1 MTDLTALAADAF
13 IFGYP
18 LVYNVN
24 SLQVISGKGMG
35 SLPATPFNQFGFAQ
49 KLATPADPFV
59 SVNNDTVYAL
69 AQLDLSGGPLILH
82 VPDTDGAYYVLQFVD
97 AWTNNFAYIGRRATG
112 TSEADYLIAGPGW
125 DGQNPGNLPVID
137 APTNVV
143 SIVGRL
149 ACSGPDDLPRVLEL
163 QKHFTL
169 TPGSTNTAPAGIPH
183 GNPELA
189 KPLQFWDQL
198 RLWSQTYP
206 PAGDDRDYLA
216 GLGALGLHDQG
227 DPYASADP
235 ELAAALTQGLSAGQK
250 RLEKAARAEDPNAV
264 NGWQM
269 SLHLFDYNRSSFS
282 VGALDDDKWKIAD
295 RDAAYLDRAV
305 AARNALWGNHAYEAV
320 YPQIYVDDSGNQ
332 LNGSNRYEMT
342 FTELPPVDAFW
353 SMTMY
358 STPEYYLVDN
368 PIDRYSIGDRTAGIR
383 FADDGSL
390 TITLQHDEPA
400 DPDAKANWLPTPEG
414 DFRPMIRIYQ
424 PREAVLDGSYTLPAI
439 RRIT

>member
-1 MTDLTALAADAF
+1 MTDLTTLASDAF

-35 SLPATPFNQFGFAQ
+35 TLPATPFNQFGFAQ

-69 AQLDLSGGPLILH
+69 AQLDLSGGPLTLH
-82 VPDTDGAYYVLQFVD
+82 VPDTAGSYYVLQFVD

-112 TSEADYLIAGPGW
+112 TTEAEYLIAGPGW
-125 DGQNPGNLPVID
+125 DGANPNNLPVIT
-137 APTNVV
+137 APTHIV

-163 QKHFTL
+163 QEHFTL
-169 TPGSTNTAPAGIPH
+169 TVAERKTPLSGIPR
-183 GNPELA
+183 GNPDLP

-198 RLWSQTYP
+198 RLWSQAFP
-206 PAGDDRDYLA
+206 PTGDDRDYLA
-216 GLGALGLHDQG
+216 SLGALRLLDHG
-227 DPYASADP
+227 DPYATVDP
-235 ELAAALTQGLSAGQK
+235 ELVAALTQGLAHGQK
-250 RLEKAARAEDPNAV
+250 KLEEAARAKDPNAV

-282 VGALDDDKWKIAD
+282 IGAIDSDEWKISD
-295 RDAAYLDRAV
+295 RDTAYLDRAV

-320 YPQIYVDDSGNQ
+320 YPQVYVDDHGDQ
-332 LNGSNRYEMT
+332 LNGANRYEIT
-342 FTELPPVDAFW
+342 FTELPPIDAFW

-358 STPEYYLVDN
+358 SMPDYYLVDN
-368 PIDRYSIGDRTAGIR
+368 LIDRYSIGDRTNGTR
-383 FADDGSL
+383 YADDGSL
-390 TITLQHDEPA
+390 TVYLQHDEPN
-400 DPDAKANWLPTPEG
+400 DPDRKANWLPTPVG

-424 PREAVLDGSYTLPAI
+424 PRESVLNGTYALPAI
-439 RRIT
+439 RRVS